1 MKEDWENVYTKKF
14 NGTWY
19 PRESVVKF
27 SARYLKRRVGIDVYD
42 IKKPVKKVLDVGCG
56 NGRHVIFF
64 AEQGYDVHGFDISP
78 EAIEIAKAWLLQK
91 QLKANVVIETAT
103 GLLAQKQLKANLSVG
118 DVYTMRED
126 FEDES
131 FDVVISDGVLD
142 HMHFSEAKKVMES
155 IRRICVPGG
164 YVHITLRSTDDSEF
178 GTGDQTGDNTFLLQE
193 GYEKGITQRYF
204 DLNDIKELF
213 AGFDIFDIELSIEKY
228 PDIYTVDKAFLQS
241 SKGAKSMLISLS
253 PLT

>member
-27 SARYLKRRVGIDVYD
+27 LARYLKRRVGIDVYD

-78 EAIEIAKAWLLQK
+78 EAIEIANAWL
-91 QLKANVVIETAT
+91 VR
-103 GLLAQKQLKANLSVG
+103 KQLKANLSVG
-118 DVYTMRED
+118 DVDNMN

-204 DLNDIKELF
+204 NLDDIKELF
-213 AGFDIFDIELSIEKY
+213 VGFDIFDIELSIEKY

-241 SKGAKSMLISLS
+241 SKGTKKYVDFSEPIGMNLGYARWSITAEKK
-253 PLT
+253 